1 MISVAAAM
9 IVRDE
14 ERFLPGSLSSLRGKV
29 DDVIIVDTG
38 SVDDT
43 LSIARTFGARVFH
56 FEWND
61 DFAAARNR
69 GLEEVTADWILYIDA
84 DERLHTPGDR
94 PVAEFIDPGA
104 IAAYV
109 RFKPKLNYTSYREP
123 RLFRRDTRLRFSGK
137 IHESVLPAIDRIPER
152 DRLSIARTA
161 IGLDHLGY
169 EDNQAQKAA
178 RNIPLLRQAIEDD
191 PNRVYYWYHLA
202 ESLAAIGR
210 VDEGLAVAYQGLQAA
225 RQHPSEKQRA
235 NASMIFQFLARTYLE
250 RGQDP
255 SGLIAEGLAAV
266 PDDHALWFIAAR
278 DRLNA
283 GGFEAAQ
290 RIAEDLLSVDTDAL
304 CDGLLAFDQRIFEE
318 FANDLAGVAA
328 FRLGLFAEASRHFLS
343 AAAAAPDNVS
353 YRIKARA
360 ALLRQQ
366 RLKT

>member
-94 PVAEFIDPGA
+94 PVAEFLDPDA

-137 IHESVLPAIDRIPER
+137 IHESILPAIDRIPER
-152 DRLSIARTA
+152 DKLSMARTA

-169 EDNQAQKAA
+169 EGDQAHKAA

-210 VDEGLAVAYQGLQAA
+210 VDEALAVACQGLQAA
-225 RQHPSEKQRA
+225 QQRPSEKQRA

-255 SGLIAEGLAAV
+255 SALIAEGLAAV
-266 PDDHALWFIAAR
+266 PGDHALRFMEAR
-278 DRLNA
+278 AMLDA
-283 GGFEAAQ
+283 GEFETALQ
-290 RIAEDLLSVDTDAL
+290 IAESLLSVDTNARSND
-304 CDGLLAFDQRIFEE
+304 LLAFDERIFDE
-318 FANDLAGVAA
+318 FAKDLAGVAA
-328 FRLGLFAEASRHFLS
+328 FRLGLFAEASRYFSS
-343 AAAAAPDNVS
+343 AAAVAADNFS
-353 YRIKARA
+353 YRIKSRA
-360 ALLRQQ
+360 ALLQQQ
-366 RLKT
+366 RLKA

>member
-14 ERFLPGSLSSLRGKV
+14 ERFLPGSFSSLRGKV
-29 DDVIIVDTG
+29 DDVVIVDTG

-43 LSIARTFGARVFH
+43 QSIAKAFGARVFH

-69 GLEEVTADWILYIDA
+69 GLEEVNADWILYIDA

-94 PVAEFIDPGA
+94 HVAEFLDPDA

-109 RFKPKLNYTSYREP
+109 QFKPKVNYTSYREP
-123 RLFRRDTRLRFSGK
+123 RLFRRDTRLRFSGR
-137 IHESVLPAIDRIPER
+137 IHEFILPAIDCISER
-152 DRLSIARTA
+152 AKLSIARTA

-169 EDNQAQKAA
+169 EGDQARKAA

-202 ESLAAIGR
+202 KSLAAIGQ
-210 VDEGLAVAYQGLQAA
+210 VDEALAVARQGLQAA
-225 RQHPSEKQRA
+225 QQRPSDKQRA

-255 SGLIAEGLAAV
+255 SALIAEGLAAV

-278 DRLNA
+278 DRLK
-283 GGFEAAQ
+283 
-290 RIAEDLLSVDTDAL
+290 R
-304 CDGLLAFDQRIFEE
+304 
-318 FANDLAGVAA
+318 ANSKW
-328 FRLGLFAEASRHFLS
+328 RC
-343 AAAAAPDNVS
+343 
-353 YRIKARA
+353 K
-360 ALLRQQ
+360 LR
-366 RLKT
+366 KICSP

>member
-14 ERFLPGSLSSLRGKV
+14 ERFLPGCLSSLRGKV
-29 DDVIIVDTG
+29 DDVVIVDTG

-69 GLEEVTADWILYIDA
+69 GLEEVTADWMLYIDA

-94 PVAEFIDPGA
+94 PVAEFLDPDA

-109 RFKPKLNYTSYREP
+109 RFKPKHNYTSYREP
-123 RLFRRDTRLRFSGK
+123 RLFRRDPRLRFSGK
-137 IHESVLPAIDRIPER
+137 IHESILPAIDHIPER
-152 DRLSIARTA
+152 DKLSIARTA
-161 IGLDHLGY
+161 ISLDHLGY
-169 EDNQAQKAA
+169 EGDQARKTA

-202 ESLAAIGR
+202 ESLAVIGR
-210 VDEGLAVAYQGLQAA
+210 VDEALAVARRGLQAA
-225 RQHPSEKQRA
+225 QQRPSEKQRA
-235 NASMIFQFLARTYLE
+235 NASMIFQFLARIYLE

-255 SGLIAEGLAAV
+255 SALIAEGLAGV
-266 PDDHALWFIAAR
+266 PDDYALWFIAAR

-283 GGFEAAQ
+283 GEFEAAR

-304 CDGLLAFDQRIFEE
+304 SDGLLAFDQRIFEE

-360 ALLRQQ
+360 ALLQQQ
-366 RLKT
+366 RLKA

>member
-1 MISVAAAM
+1 MKSVAAAM

-14 ERFLPGSLSSLRGKV
+14 ERFLPGSLSSLQGKV

-43 LSIARTFGARVFH
+43 LSIARTFGARIFH

-69 GLEEVTADWILYIDA
+69 GLEEVSADWVLYIDA

-94 PVAEFIDPGA
+94 PVAEFLDPDA
-104 IAAYV
+104 IAAFV

-123 RLFRRDTRLRFSGK
+123 RLFRSDTRLRFSGK
-137 IHESVLPAIDRIPER
+137 IHESILPAIDRIPER
-152 DRLSIARTA
+152 DKLSIARTA
-161 IGLDHLGY
+161 VGLDHLGY
-169 EDNQAQKAA
+169 EGDQSHKAA
-178 RNIPLLRQAIEDD
+178 RNIPLLRQAVEDD
-191 PNRVYYWYHLA
+191 PDRVYYWYHLA

-210 VDEGLAVAYQGLQAA
+210 VDEAIAVAFQGLQAA

-255 SGLIAEGLAAV
+255 SALITEGLAAV
-266 PDDHALWFIAAR
+266 PDDHALWLIAAR
-278 DRLNA
+278 ARLDA
-283 GGFEAAQ
+283 GEFEAAR
-290 RIAEDLLSVDTDAL
+290 RIAEDLLSVDADAL
-304 CDGLLAFDQRIFEE
+304 SDGLLAFDQRIFEE
-318 FANDLAGVAA
+318 FANDLAGVAG

-343 AAAAAPDNVS
+343 AAAAAPDNGS

-360 ALLRQQ
+360 ALLQQQ
-366 RLKT
+366 RLKA